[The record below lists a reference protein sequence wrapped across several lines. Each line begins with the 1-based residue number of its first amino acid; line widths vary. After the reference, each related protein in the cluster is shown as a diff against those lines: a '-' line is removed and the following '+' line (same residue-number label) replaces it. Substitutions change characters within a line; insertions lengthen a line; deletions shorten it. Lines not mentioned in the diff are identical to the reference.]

1 MNNVADKLYNI
12 LGTKFNN
19 TDIKTLSASGKE
31 TTDMEEIQ
39 MFSFDFLVD
48 SRNYGPVVLLL
59 SATDNLEVY
68 YGDNTSKSLD
78 RDAKKKWENL
88 IEHLSTF
95 ARTNR
100 LGFSLKHTS
109 DLKYDL
115 SNIADITESYRN
127 IFEGYYGTRKTSYS
141 PQGNAKIIIKH
152 TKAISEGEKRFRNIS
167 SLFIENAD
175 GERFKLP
182 FTKLAGAR
190 AMARHV
196 TEGGNPYDLFGVHIS
211 EMVKDIN
218 TLGGFVRR
226 SKMYEGNDDAMAM
239 VETGRSHYT
248 EMRKGL
254 KRIAGV
260 RGYKTYKESW
270 EPSAITEQDLDTSKI
285 RGLFTEKKVNQR
297 TEDALPLLARLQQM
311 AEAQNQSDLP
321 RDELSKH
328 REDHGEEP
336 DTNDEGATYEFH
348 PFDIEQR
355 DSDKWHA
362 DRYAE
367 YYEETNKQ
375 DPKMKQMNE
384 QYEEQRTKIIV
395 DFLTAEG
402 HRGSF
407 STMTLTNV
415 MAKAGYRM
423 ELNQLEKFL
432 GTLADQGI
440 IRSTGTS
447 SGFGSTPS
455 TTWKLGGG
463 SPAQYEE
470 QRTKIIVDFLTKEGH
485 RGSFSTL
492 TLTNVMTKAG
502 HRMELN
508 QLEKFLG
515 TLADQNIIQSTGT
528 STGFGS
534 TPSTTWKL
542 GGGGMKTEG
551 EDNVSPPTEED
562 NKTKDYGM
570 ITCSTCGGSGMVE
583 RSWCPEC
590 DGFGLVTPNAAE
602 EAEMKEVTEFTQWAE
617 TIVEGTWAFADT
629 PDALAELKEF
639 MATERPVGIDAMNA
653 TTALYN
659 ILGND
664 ELFDLLAEIAEE
676 NPESDARIAV
686 KTYIEGVYRN
696 LDSYNESDQLNIV
709 NMYNTIIGEKMYPHE
724 VDENCAMDLDIDDET
739 QLNASHNKAMDD
751 YIQKEDVD
759 DEYPSEMARARA
771 RASARTRA
779 MSGREDSGA
788 YYHVTGEPG
797 HKGTYAND
805 MDKMSDPTGDDDEY
819 EYDDMKSG
827 TSSKLDESTDLVKLM
842 SRTNFLLNR

>member
-432 GTLADQGI
+432 GTLADQ
-440 IRSTGTS
+440 
-447 SGFGSTPS
+447 
-455 TTWKLGGG
+455 
-463 SPAQYEE
+463 
-470 QRTKIIVDFLTKEGH
+470 
-485 RGSFSTL
+485 
-492 TLTNVMTKAG
+492 
-502 HRMELN
+502 
-508 QLEKFLG
+508 
-515 TLADQNIIQSTGT
+515 NIIQSTGT

-759 DEYPSEMARARA
+759 DEYPSEMARA
-771 RASARTRA
+771 SARTRA